1 MNRLASVFARL
12 AASGRKAL
20 IPYVTAG
27 FPHPE
32 LAQAV
37 LRALVEGGADII
49 ELGVPFSDPVADGPV
64 IQRAGEQAIAHGVGL
79 RQVLDIVRAFRRDD
93 AHTPLVLMSYANPLE
108 RFGVPAFVEQ
118 AADAGVDGVLVV
130 DYPPEESS
138 DFVAL
143 ARGRGIDTI
152 FLIAPTS
159 TDARIDQVL
168 AMASGYVYCV
178 SMTGTTGGRLDAA
191 AVAGRIAAI
200 RARAGLPVGVGF
212 GIRDGATA
220 RAVAQNADAVIIGT
234 RLIEVLAEEPSGQAA
249 PRARRFIAA
258 IRAALDEGPDAAVDA
273 DGATGRT
280 GVAGAAPATRALGSA
295 TEASS

>member
-1 MNRLASVFARL
+1 MTRLASVFARL
-12 AASGRKAL
+12 AARGRKAL

-27 FPHPE
+27 FPHPD
-32 LAQAV
+32 LAQPV
-37 LRALVEGGADII
+37 LRALVEGGADVI

-79 RQVLDIVRAFRRDD
+79 RQVLEIVRAFRRGDER
-93 AHTPLVLMSYANPLE
+93 TPLVLMSYANPIE

-118 AADAGVDGVLVV
+118 AAGAGVDGVLVV
-130 DYPPEESS
+130 DYPPEECS

-143 ARGRGIDTI
+143 ARARGIDTI

-168 AMASGYVYCV
+168 GVASGYVYCV

-191 AVAGRIAAI
+191 VIADRIGSI
-200 RARAGLPVGVGF
+200 RTRASLPVGVGF

-220 RAVAQNADAVIIGT
+220 RSVAQYADAVIIGT
-234 RLIEVLAEEPSGQAA
+234 RLIEVLGEEPPRHAA
-249 PRARRFIAA
+249 ERARQFIAS
-258 IRAALDEGPDAAVDA
+258 IRAALDGTLDSDVDAAA
-273 DGATGRT
+273 AART
-280 GVAGAAPATRALGSA
+280 AGSA